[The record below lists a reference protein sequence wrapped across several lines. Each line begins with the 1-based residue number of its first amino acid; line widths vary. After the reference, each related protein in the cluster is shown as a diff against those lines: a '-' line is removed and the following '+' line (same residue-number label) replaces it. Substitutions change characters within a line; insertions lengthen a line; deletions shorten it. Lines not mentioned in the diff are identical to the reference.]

1 MDFKAWLGAI
11 DANLAV
17 DPETRASL
25 ALSRINDNPAMKQ
38 DILITR
44 DGGST
49 FEDAQSVRVELL
61 GEPNEISITDGNNNA
76 RTIRIDC
83 VVFGIR
89 NHVTLADTDIR
100 KDDEFGI
107 SGVRYRVLDTQL
119 FAGEIQARCYRTT

>member
-1 MDFKAWLGAI
+1 MDFNAWLGVSNDALNI
-11 DANLAV
+11 DPA
-17 DPETRASL
+17 TRSSL
-25 ALSRINDNPAMKQ
+25 ALSRINDNPAVKQ

-49 FEDAQSVRVELL
+49 FENAQSVRVELL
-61 GEPNEISITDGNNNA
+61 GEPSEIAITDANNNA

-89 NHVTLADTDIR
+89 NHATLDDTDIR

-107 SGVRYRVLDTQL
+107 SGIRYRVLDTQL